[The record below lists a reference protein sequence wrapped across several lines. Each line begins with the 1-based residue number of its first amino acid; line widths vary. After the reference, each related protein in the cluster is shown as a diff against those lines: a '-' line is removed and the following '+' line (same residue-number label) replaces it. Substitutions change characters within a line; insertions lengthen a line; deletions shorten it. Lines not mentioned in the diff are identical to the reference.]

1 MGSCSFCYVLLLY
14 AIMGKL
20 FCVSGKHR
28 DEQQGC
34 GIFVNA
40 VFFDIY
46 FIHIKL
52 FGLSWRNQ
60 RNSYI
65 YISLLCSTR
74 LWPYFE
80 CYGCDVVFM
89 CVCVW
94 ECGFASMHIIFGYI
108 CLFAHRVCRRLYRP
122 TATRSMFKATLAISC
137 LFARNLEASVVWFC
151 VWID

>member
-65 YISLLCSTR
+65 YIYRFCVLLVFGHISSVMVVMSFLCVYVCESVGLLLCISYSDTYVC
-74 LWPYFE
+74 LHTE
-80 CYGCDVVFM
+80 CAAD
-89 CVCVW
+89 
-94 ECGFASMHIIFGYI
+94 YI
-108 CLFAHRVCRRLYRP
+108 DRRRHDQCLRQPSLH
-122 TATRSMFKATLAISC
+122 AT
-137 LFARNLEASVVWFC
+137 
-151 VWID
+151 